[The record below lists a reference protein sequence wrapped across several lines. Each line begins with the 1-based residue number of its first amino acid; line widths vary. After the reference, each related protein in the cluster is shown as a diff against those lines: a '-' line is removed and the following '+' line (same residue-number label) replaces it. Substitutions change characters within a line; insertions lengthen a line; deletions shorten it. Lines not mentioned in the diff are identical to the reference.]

1 MSLKE
6 KVKNALKW
14 KKNSEYCAERLGIT
28 EEEFNKIKKEIY
40 AEGKEKRKEE
50 KDMGY
55 VTDDCTSSYDIE
67 NGQGKITGIS
77 NTEPKSAEEIIQIL
91 NIDTTQ
97 WKLSQYWNKQMS
109 DHWRISAL
117 ITKLKNDDTA
127 HIEKLLENWK
137 PKKFSSVKRIKTQG
151 KKDVCAVLSLQDI
164 HFGKQGNETIDKDF
178 EETIMDLVERS
189 SAGHNLKKI
198 FYVVGGDLMNMD
210 SWAGTTTS
218 GTPLD
223 NCSTATEAYMQAF
236 DAMYWS
242 IHFIKQY
249 CDELQVV
256 YIPGNHDRLSSFHLA
271 HALSKAID
279 DSNILWD
286 TTYLER
292 KVYTWGDN
300 FFAFEHGD
308 VNTKNSLLLYA
319 TEFAQ
324 QWGTTNN
331 RTLFTGHL
339 HHKKKVEYI
348 TTNERT
354 GFMLKILPSLS
365 RTDYWHYHNKFVG
378 SKRSGVIELHDY
390 NKGNICELTYSPD

>member
-6 KVKNALKW
+6 QVKNALKW
-14 KKNSEYCAERLGIT
+14 KKNSEYCSEKLGIT
-28 EEEFNKIKKEIY
+28 EEVFDKIKKEIQ
-40 AEGKEKRKEE
+40 AEGREKRKEE
-50 KDMGY
+50 KEMGY
-55 VTDDCTSSYDIE
+55 VTEDCTSSFDME
-67 NGQGKITGIS
+67 TGQGKISGIS
-77 NTEPKSAEEIIQIL
+77 QTEPKSPEEIIKIL
-91 NIDTTQ
+91 NIDTTK

-117 ITKLKNDDTA
+117 ITKLKNDDSA
-127 HIEKLLENWK
+127 HIEELIKNWK
-137 PKKFSSVKRIKTQG
+137 PKKFAPVKRIKTEG
-151 KKDVCAVLSLQDI
+151 KKEVGAVLSLQDI
-164 HFGKQGNETIDKDF
+164 HFGKQGNETIDIDF
-178 EETIMDLVERS
+178 EETIKDLVERA
-189 SAGHNLKKI
+189 SAGHSIKRMY
-198 FYVVGGDLMNMD
+198 YVVGGDLMNMD
-210 SWAGTTTS
+210 TWAGTTTS

-223 NCSTATEAYMQAF
+223 NCSTATEAYTQAF
-236 DAMYWS
+236 DALHLS
-242 IHFIKQY
+242 INFIKQY
-249 CDELQVV
+249 CHELYIV

-271 HALSKAID
+271 HALSRSIND
-279 DSNILWD
+279 PNIIWD
-286 TTYLER
+286 TEYLER
-292 KVYTWGDN
+292 KVYIWGDN

-319 TEFAQ
+319 TEFPSE
-324 QWGTTNN
+324 WGVTKD

-390 NKGNICELTYSPD
+390 KKGNICELTYCPD

>member
-28 EEEFNKIKKEIY
+28 EEEFDKVKKEIY
-40 AEGKEKRKEE
+40 TEVKENKKVEREMNYSTE
-50 KDMGY
+50 
-55 VTDDCTSSYDIE
+55 DCTSSFDME
-67 NGQGKITGIS
+67 TGQGKISGIS
-77 NTEPKSAEEIIQIL
+77 QTEPKSPEEIIKIL
-91 NIDTTQ
+91 NIDITQ

-117 ITKLKNDDTA
+117 ITKLKSDDTA
-127 HIEKLLENWK
+127 HIEQLLKDWK
-137 PKKFSSVKRIKTQG
+137 PKKFSPVKRIESKG

-198 FYVVGGDLMNMD
+198 FY
-210 SWAGTTTS
+210 
-218 GTPLD
+218 
-223 NCSTATEAYMQAF
+223 
-236 DAMYWS
+236 
-242 IHFIKQY
+242 
-249 CDELQVV
+249 
-256 YIPGNHDRLSSFHLA
+256 
-271 HALSKAID
+271 
-279 DSNILWD
+279 
-286 TTYLER
+286 LER
-292 KVYTWGDN
+292 KVYTWGNN

-324 QWGTTNN
+324 QWGITNN

-339 HHKKKVEYI
+339 HHKKKIEYI

-390 NKGNICELTYSPD
+390 KKGNICELTYSPD